1 MEARAKGGR
10 LSEEEELHTE
20 GSSSNRISSLPDD
33 ILHHILSLLPVGSTA
48 QTSVLSR
55 QWNHLWAS
63 LPTLD
68 FSDVKGGAVEFIS
81 KVLRHRHENS
91 NLKVFRVKGYLSSSC
106 LYSCIDRVV
115 KYSVEELALDVSLTD
130 KYFSGDA
137 FGLPS
142 LFKCDSLRSLTLA
155 TYKNPYYSPSI
166 PKPHFGLL
174 LSSNAVAK
182 SGLHQLHTLS
192 LTRVEFLDSA
202 LELDLFSASS
212 LPSLE
217 KLSITNCKGIT
228 HLKIT
233 CPNIKDVHIV
243 RMFLSSLDISGMRL
257 EHLEITHSFEVMV
270 SGNRVKIFAPN
281 LKTFWWQHNYGT
293 EESFA
298 LSFPI
303 LRACHLACFSKV
315 DDVTM
320 AKPTIN
326 LLCGSSQVQKLC
338 IYDSYLR
345 LVFQNLY
352 MFSCLLRGASIGCL
366 FMQILSDIYFE
377 GGLPY
382 SFMNLKTLQIFIR
395 IFNKDVIPGI
405 TCLFKSSPKLHTL
418 SIYTMNAYLETY
430 LPTWH
435 NILLDDAGCTEE
447 QFWESQA
454 QILSHFLGHLKVVN
468 IHDYSHRINENVI
481 KFARFLLEHGRSLQE
496 IILHSRHP
504 SGKEKISSVLEGFPR
519 ASAGVKISVALATRA
534 KFPDAC
540 DRAKLNFFAF

>member
-20 GSSSNRISSLPDD
+20 ESSSNRISSLPDD

-63 LPTLD
+63 LPILD

-115 KYSVEELALDVSLTD
+115 KYRVEELALDVSLTD

-155 TYKNPYYSPSI
+155 TYKDPYYSPSI

-217 KLSITNCKGIT
+217 KLSMTNCKGIT

-233 CPNIKDVHIV
+233 CPNIKDVHII

-257 EHLEITHSFEVMV
+257 ENLEITHSFEVMV
-270 SGNRVKIFAPN
+270 NGNRVKIFAPN
-281 LKTFWWQHNYGT
+281 LKTFWWQHNYCT

-298 LSFPI
+298 PSFPI

-315 DDVTM
+315 VDVTM
-320 AKPTIN
+320 VKPTIN

-345 LVFQNLY
+345 PL
-352 MFSCLLRGASIGCL
+352 CIARIRLLTIHPPAFDPRKAESL
-366 FMQILSDIYFE
+366 N
-377 GGLPY
+377 GLG
-382 SFMNLKTLQIFIR
+382 SLMMMV
-395 IFNKDVIPGI
+395 FNKDVIPGL

-454 QILSHFLGHLKVVN
+454 QILSHFLCHLKVVN

-504 SGKEKISSVLEGFPR
+504 SGKEKIGSVLEGFPR

-540 DRAKLNFFAF
+540 DTAKLNFFAF

>member
-10 LSEEEELHTE
+10 LSEEGELHTE
-20 GSSSNRISSLPDD
+20 GSSRNRISSLPDD
-33 ILHHILSLLPVGSTA
+33 ILHHILSLLPVESTA
-48 QTSVLSR
+48 QTSVFSR

-63 LPTLD
+63 LPILD

-115 KYSVEELALDVSLTD
+115 KYRVEELALDVSLTD

-233 CPNIKDVHIV
+233 CPNIKDVHII

-257 EHLEITHSFEVMV
+257 ENLEITHCFEVMV
-270 SGNRVKIFAPN
+270 NGNRVKIFAPN
-281 LKTFWWQHNYGT
+281 LKTFWWQHNYCT

-298 LSFPI
+298 PSFPI

-315 DDVTM
+315 VDVTM
-320 AKPTIN
+320 VKPTIN

-345 LVFQNLY
+345 
-352 MFSCLLRGASIGCL
+352 
-366 FMQILSDIYFE
+366 ILSDIYFK

-395 IFNKDVIPGI
+395 VFNKDVIPGL

-454 QILSHFLGHLKVVN
+454 QILSHFLCHLKVVN

-504 SGKEKISSVLEGFPR
+504 SGKEKIGSVLEGFPR

-540 DRAKLNFFAF
+540 DTAKLIFFAF

>member
-10 LSEEEELHTE
+10 LSEEVELHTE
-20 GSSSNRISSLPDD
+20 GSSRNRISSLPDD

-63 LPTLD
+63 LPILD

-115 KYSVEELALDVSLTD
+115 KYRVEELALDVSLTD

-233 CPNIKDVHIV
+233 CPNIKDVHII

-257 EHLEITHSFEVMV
+257 ENLEITHCFEVMV
-270 SGNRVKIFAPN
+270 NGNRVKIFALN
-281 LKTFWWQHNYGT
+281 LKTFWWQHNYCT

-298 LSFPI
+298 PSFPI

-315 DDVTM
+315 VDVTM
-320 AKPTIN
+320 VKPTIN

-345 LVFQNLY
+345 
-352 MFSCLLRGASIGCL
+352 
-366 FMQILSDIYFE
+366 
-377 GGLPY
+377 
-382 SFMNLKTLQIFIR
+382 KT
-395 IFNKDVIPGI
+395 KCI
-405 TCLFKSSPKLHTL
+405 T
-418 SIYTMNAYLETY
+418 
-430 LPTWH
+430 
-435 NILLDDAGCTEE
+435 
-447 QFWESQA
+447 
-454 QILSHFLGHLKVVN
+454 
-468 IHDYSHRINENVI
+468 
-481 KFARFLLEHGRSLQE
+481 
-496 IILHSRHP
+496 
-504 SGKEKISSVLEGFPR
+504 
-519 ASAGVKISVALATRA
+519 TR
-534 KFPDAC
+534 
-540 DRAKLNFFAF
+540 

>member
-1 MEARAKGGR
+1 MEARAKRGR
-10 LSEEEELHTE
+10 LPDEEELHTE

-33 ILHHILSLLPVGSTA
+33 ILHHILSLLPIGSTA

-63 LPTLD
+63 LPILD

-81 KVLRHRHENS
+81 NVLRHRHENS

-115 KYSVEELALDVSLTD
+115 KYRVEELALDVFLTD
-130 KYFSGDA
+130 KYFSSDA

-155 TYKNPYYSPSI
+155 TAFRIPDYSPSI
-166 PKPHFGLL
+166 RKPHFGLL

-243 RMFLSSLDISGMRL
+243 KMFLSSLDISSGMRL
-257 EHLEITHSFEVMV
+257 ENLEITESFEVLV
-270 SGNRVKIFAPN
+270 NGNRVKIFAPN
-281 LKTFWWQHNYGT
+281 LKTFWWQHDYGT

-298 LSFPI
+298 PSFPI
-303 LRACHLACFSKV
+303 LRACHLACFGKV
-315 DDVTM
+315 VDVTM

-326 LLCGSSQVQKLC
+326 LLCGSSHVQKLC
-338 IYDSYLR
+338 ICDSYLR
-345 LVFQNLY
+345 VSFPKFMHVF
-352 MFSCLLRGASIGCL
+352 L
-366 FMQILSDIYFE
+366 F
-377 GGLPY
+377 
-382 SFMNLKTLQIFIR
+382 T
-395 IFNKDVIPGI
+395 
-405 TCLFKSSPKLHTL
+405 
-418 SIYTMNAYLETY
+418 
-430 LPTWH
+430 
-435 NILLDDAGCTEE
+435 
-447 QFWESQA
+447 
-454 QILSHFLGHLKVVN
+454 
-468 IHDYSHRINENVI
+468 
-481 KFARFLLEHGRSLQE
+481 
-496 IILHSRHP
+496 
-504 SGKEKISSVLEGFPR
+504 
-519 ASAGVKISVALATRA
+519 
-534 KFPDAC
+534 
-540 DRAKLNFFAF
+540 

>member
-20 GSSSNRISSLPDD
+20 ESSSNRISSLPDD

-63 LPTLD
+63 LPILD

-115 KYSVEELALDVSLTD
+115 KYRVEELALDVSLTD

-155 TYKNPYYSPSI
+155 TYKDPYYSPSI

-217 KLSITNCKGIT
+217 KLSMTNCKGIT

-233 CPNIKDVHIV
+233 CPNIKDVHII

-257 EHLEITHSFEVMV
+257 ENLEITHSFEVMV
-270 SGNRVKIFAPN
+270 NGNRVKIFAPN
-281 LKTFWWQHNYGT
+281 LKTFWWQHNYCT

-298 LSFPI
+298 PSFPI

-315 DDVTM
+315 VDVTM
-320 AKPTIN
+320 VKPTIN

-345 LVFQNLY
+345 VSFPKFMHVFL
-352 MFSCLLRGASIGCL
+352 FTKRCCASIGCL
-366 FMQILSDIYFE
+366 FMQILSDIYFK

-395 IFNKDVIPGI
+395 VFNKDVIPGL

-481 KFARFLLEHGRSLQE
+481 KFARFLLEHGRSFA
-496 IILHSRHP
+496 R
-504 SGKEKISSVLEGFPR
+504 GVPR
-519 ASAGVKISVALATRA
+519 ASAGVKISVALATRV

>member
-10 LSEEEELHTE
+10 LPEEEDLHTE

-63 LPTLD
+63 LPILD

-91 NLKVFRVKGYLSSSC
+91 NLKVFRAKGYLSSSC

-115 KYSVEELALDVSLTD
+115 KYRVEELALDVSLTD

-166 PKPHFGLL
+166 PKPYFGLL

-217 KLSITNCKGIT
+217 KLSITNCEGIA

-243 RMFLSSLDISGMRL
+243 KMFLSSLHISGMRL
-257 EHLEITHSFEVMV
+257 ENLEIKHSFEVMV
-270 SGNRVKIFAPN
+270 NGNRVKIFAPN
-281 LKTFWWQHNYGT
+281 LKTFWWQHDYGT

-298 LSFPI
+298 PSFPI
-303 LRACHLACFSKV
+303 LRACHLACFGKV
-315 DDVTM
+315 VDVTM
-320 AKPTIN
+320 AKPTVN

-345 LVFQNLY
+345 
-352 MFSCLLRGASIGCL
+352 
-366 FMQILSDIYFE
+366 ILSDIYFE

-395 IFNKDVIPGI
+395 VFNKDVIPGI

-418 SIYTMNAYLETY
+418 SIYTMNTYLETY

-504 SGKEKISSVLEGFPR
+504 SRKEKIGSVLEGFPR
-519 ASAGVKISVALATRA
+519 ASAGVKISVALATLA
-534 KFPDAC
+534 KFSDAC
-540 DRAKLNFFAF
+540 DRAKSNFFPF

>member
-10 LSEEEELHTE
+10 LSEEVELHTE
-20 GSSSNRISSLPDD
+20 GSSRNRISSLPDD

-63 LPTLD
+63 LPILD

-115 KYSVEELALDVSLTD
+115 KYRVEELALDVSLTD

-233 CPNIKDVHIV
+233 CPNIKDVHII

-257 EHLEITHSFEVMV
+257 ENLEITHCFEVMV
-270 SGNRVKIFAPN
+270 NGNRVKIFALN
-281 LKTFWWQHNYGT
+281 LKTFWWQHNYCT

-298 LSFPI
+298 PSFPI

-315 DDVTM
+315 VDVTM
-320 AKPTIN
+320 VKPTIN

-345 LVFQNLY
+345 
-352 MFSCLLRGASIGCL
+352 
-366 FMQILSDIYFE
+366 
-377 GGLPY
+377 
-382 SFMNLKTLQIFIR
+382 
-395 IFNKDVIPGI
+395 
-405 TCLFKSSPKLHTL
+405 
-418 SIYTMNAYLETY
+418 
-430 LPTWH
+430 TWH

-454 QILSHFLGHLKVVN
+454 QILSHFLCHLKVVN

-504 SGKEKISSVLEGFPR
+504 SGKEKIGSVLEGFLEHLPVSKSR
-519 ASAGVKISVALATRA
+519 LLWLLV
-534 KFPDAC
+534 
-540 DRAKLNFFAF
+540 LNFPMRATQRN